1 MLPPSEGR
9 KRKTLM
15 FVRCQLF
22 IGQVLCHLICVVLS
36 IKPYIAH
43 EGSFVSSISSLK
55 PREVKCHTRGHAT
68 KWIVGG
74 RFKLVCRSPMATVFP
89 YHTTFLTCLC
99 VYFNLSQPYRDQHML
114 PMTPPTPHHPPHPAC
129 QLPQTVSSSSF
140 TSSGSCDESC
150 ASPSSLD
157 CFLEIGKA
165 RETVCAAGGS
175 GSLH

>member
-89 YHTTFLTCLC
+89 YHTSWLVYVYILTS
-99 VYFNLSQPYRDQHML
+99 LSHIETSTCSPW
-114 PMTPPTPHHPPHPAC
+114 HHPLPTAPHT
-129 QLPQTVSSSSF
+129 LPVSSPRLCPHRLSHQV
-140 TSSGSCDESC
+140 G
-150 ASPSSLD
+150 AVMSPVL
-157 CFLEIGKA
+157 
-165 RETVCAAGGS
+165 
-175 GSLH
+175 LHHH